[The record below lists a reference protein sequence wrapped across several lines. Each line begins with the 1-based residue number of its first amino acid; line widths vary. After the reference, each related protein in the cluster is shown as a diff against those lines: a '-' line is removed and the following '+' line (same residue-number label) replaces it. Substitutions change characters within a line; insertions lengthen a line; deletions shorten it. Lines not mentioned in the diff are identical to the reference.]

1 VVDVLVRADET
12 ETNNFIL
19 GAGVSSNSG
28 VVGNISLINRNFDI
42 SDWPKSGQ
50 EFWRGESF
58 RGAGQLGQ
66 IVLEPGTQLQRYRLD
81 FRDPHVFD
89 TDLSFSSSLFYFDRD
104 RLAAN
109 GSDVSYNEQRV
120 GLNLG
125 VGKELRENL
134 QGFTNFRLESI
145 DIRNIE
151 AGAPSDVTDVK
162 GTSGLTS
169 VEVGLVHD
177 TTDSQLFP
185 SEGHRLM
192 ASVEQAGA
200 LGGDYTFTKFTVDG
214 RQYWT
219 MTKDVLDRKSVLSV
233 HGRVGFIPGSDAP
246 IFERFYAGGQGSIR
260 GFQFRG
266 VGPRKGDTFVG
277 GDFLALAGS
286 EYQFPIWEK
295 TLSGVLFLDSGT
307 VDQNI
312 SASTWR
318 TSIGFGFRFTVP
330 FFGPVPF
337 SLDFGVPISKA
348 PGDKTEFFSFS
359 IGTSF

>member
-1 VVDVLVRADET
+1 VRAEET

-42 SDWPKSGQ
+42 NDWPKSSA

-58 RGAGQLGQ
+58 RGGGQLAQ
-66 IVLEPGTQLQRYRLD
+66 VVLEPGTELQRYRVD

-89 TDLSFSSSLFYFDRD
+89 TDYSFSSSAFFFTRARD
-104 RLAAN
+104 
-109 GSDVSYNEQRV
+109 SYDEQRI

-125 VGKELRENL
+125 VGKEIRENL
-134 QGFTNFRLESI
+134 QGFVNFRIEDI
-145 DIRNIE
+145 DIRNI
-151 AGAPSDVTDVK
+151 AADAPSDVTDVK
-162 GTSGLTS
+162 GSSGLTS
-169 VEVGLVHD
+169 IEVGLVHD
-177 TTDSQLFP
+177 TTDSLLFP
-185 SEGHRLM
+185 TEGHRLM

-200 LGGDYTFTKFTVDG
+200 MGGDYTFTKFTVDG

-219 MTKDVLDRKSVLSV
+219 VTKDVLDRKSVLSV
-233 HGRVGFIPGSDAP
+233 HGRLGFIPGQDAP
-246 IFERFYAGGQGSIR
+246 IFERFFAGGQGSIR

-277 GDFLALAGS
+277 GDFIALAGT

-295 TLSGVLFLDSGT
+295 TLSGVLFLDTGT

-312 SASTWR
+312 SVNSWR
-318 TSIGFGFRFTVP
+318 SSIGFGFRFTVP

-337 SLDFGVPISKA
+337 ALDFGIPISKA
-348 PGDKTEFFSFS
+348 GGDKTEIFSFS